1 MISGFVKAI
10 LAALACVACVHAA
23 DTLNYAK
30 ALEVALRQS
39 PEVVQARL
47 TLEQSQE
54 VYRAVVAGQQLSA
67 ALSLTPI
74 GYSND
79 LQLNNTY
86 NSWNTN
92 RNTQSS
98 ADLKLSQPV
107 WLTGGTFSVDGNL
120 GWNDLF
126 TSLFNRES
134 RSFDYHSTIGYS
146 QPILLYNQL
155 RMTLSQL
162 RLTLEN
168 NQIIYAMKILS
179 MEHDIAGDFYG
190 LYQDQVNFEIA
201 KQQLRDDQQSYD
213 ITKNKVI
220 LGLSPQSDLYQAE
233 INLAQSQSSLQNN
246 EVTWE
251 NAAEAFK
258 QRLAINL
265 DTVLIIAV
273 DTATGAAAIDVNKA
287 VANGL
292 QARMELRQAQI
303 TLDNSQ
309 FSLIQTRSSGFV
321 SGSVNGSI
329 GLSGNSTEFQR
340 LFQNPA
346 KSQAL
351 SISLVLPL
359 WDFGANRA
367 NVKASEIG
375 LRQSRLS
382 LDQEKTTVILS
393 IRKEYRT
400 ISNLRSQI
408 AIARKS
414 AQNAQF
420 TYDLNLQKYRTGAM
434 SALDLNQYE
443 IQLTQAKSA
452 LANAIVSYK
461 IEMLNMKVL
470 SLWDFEN
477 DKPVVPDLSTIKE

>member
-1 MISGFVKAI
+1 MRSGFVKVF
-10 LAALACVACVHAA
+10 LAAFAWATCIHAS
-23 DTLNYAK
+23 DTLTYAK
-30 ALEVALRQS
+30 ALDVALRQS

-54 VYRAVVAGQQLSA
+54 AYRAIVAGQQLSA

-92 RNTQSS
+92 RNTQSN

-107 WLTGGTFSVDGNL
+107 RLTGGTFSVDGNL

-155 RMTLSQL
+155 RMTLNQQ

-168 NQIIYAMKILS
+168 NRILYAMKVLS
-179 MEHDIAGDFYG
+179 MEHDIAADFYG

-246 EVTWE
+246 EVIWE

-258 QRLAINL
+258 QRLGINL
-265 DTVLIIAV
+265 DTVILITV
-273 DTATGAAAIDVNKA
+273 DTATGATAIDVNKA
-287 VANGL
+287 VTNGL
-292 QARMELRQAQI
+292 QKRMELRQAQI
-303 TLDNSQ
+303 TLENSQ
-309 FSLIQTRSSGFV
+309 FSLIQTRSSGLV

-329 GLSGNSTEFQR
+329 GLSGNSTEFQK

-367 NVKASEIG
+367 NVNASEIG
-375 LRQSRLS
+375 VRQSRLS
-382 LDQEKTTVILS
+382 LDQEKTTVVLS

-400 ISNLRSQI
+400 IVNLRSQI
-408 AIARKS
+408 AISRKS

-434 SALDLNQYE
+434 SSLDLNQYE

-452 LANAIVSYK
+452 LANAIVNYK

-470 SLWDFEN
+470 SLWDFDN
-477 DKPVVPDLSTIKE
+477 DKPVIPDLSTIKE